1 MATENTAVRI
11 ALLGCGRVAQHY
23 RAMLTERGVT
33 GFRVVGCCD
42 PEIAKAR
49 DMAATFGAQAY
60 ADADAMLAEAR
71 PDLVC
76 VLTPSG
82 THYEQACR
90 ALAAGCHVIVE
101 KPVTLVPD
109 QVEALANYASQMRRM
124 ATVMF
129 QNRFN
134 PAIRAL
140 KQAYDAGRFGRI
152 VSATIRVRWCRTQDY
167 YDDDWHGTWAQDGG
181 VINQQAIHHVD
192 ALEWIC
198 GPVKSVSAAAT
209 RRLNDLEAEDTMV
222 ASVAFANGAL
232 GTIEATTAARPRDF
246 EASLSVVGEKG
257 MVVVGGIALNR
268 IETWTFVDSRP
279 DDDSVPQRCSQDVP
293 TGYGLSHATV
303 LQEVFDRLRAG
314 SIEPPVPV
322 EDAGRAV
329 WLVHG
334 LYASDEQRRW
344 VDMAERTVSARLG
357 RSRS

>member
-1 MATENTAVRI
+1 MAKSESPVRV

-33 GFRVVGCCD
+33 GFRIVGCCD
-42 PEIAKAR
+42 LDPAKAR
-49 DMAATFGAQAY
+49 DMAQTFDAQAY
-60 ADADAMLAEAR
+60 TDGDAMLAGAK

-82 THYEQACR
+82 THHAMACK
-90 ALAAGCHVIVE
+90 ALAAGCHVLVE
-101 KPVTLVPD
+101 KPVTLIPA
-109 QVEALANYASQMRRM
+109 QVEELANYASQMRRM

-140 KQAYDAGRFGRI
+140 KEAYDAGRFGKL
-152 VSATIRVRWCRTQDY
+152 VTATIRVRWCRTQDY
-167 YDDDWHGTWAQDGG
+167 YDDEWHGTWAQDGG

-192 ALEWIC
+192 ALGWIC
-198 GPVKSVSAAAT
+198 GGIKSVSAKAT

-222 ASVAFANGAL
+222 ASVEFANGAL
-232 GTIEATTAARPRDF
+232 GTIEATTSARPRDF

-257 MVVVGGIALNR
+257 MVLVGGIALNR
-268 IETWTFVDSRP
+268 IDTWTFVEP
-279 DDDSVPQRCSQDVP
+279 QPGDDTVPERCSQDVP

-303 LQEVFDRLRAG
+303 LQEIFDRLRAG
-314 SIEPPVPV
+314 SNAAPVPV

-329 WLVHG
+329 WLVHA

-344 VDMAERTVSARLG
+344 VDMAERAVSARLG
-357 RSRS
+357 AVQP